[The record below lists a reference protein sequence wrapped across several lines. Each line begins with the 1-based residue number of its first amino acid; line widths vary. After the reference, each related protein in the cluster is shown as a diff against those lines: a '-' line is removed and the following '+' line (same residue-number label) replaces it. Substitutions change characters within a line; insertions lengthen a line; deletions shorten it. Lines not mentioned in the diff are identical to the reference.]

1 MKIRVLLVVLCVVEV
16 IILVAQPGT
25 GWARHDWGAES
36 ALALASREPTPGN
49 LEAAAARRRVA
60 ARRQV
65 DERVWAG
72 LLLLNAVA
80 IALVGLKLARGGAA
94 S

>member
-25 GWARHDWGAES
+25 GWVRHDWGAES

-49 LEAAAARRRVA
+49 LEAADAARRRVA

-65 DERVWAG
+65 DERAG
-72 LLLLNAVA
+72 PACSCSTPLPSRWSA
-80 IALVGLKLARGGAA
+80 
-94 S
+94 